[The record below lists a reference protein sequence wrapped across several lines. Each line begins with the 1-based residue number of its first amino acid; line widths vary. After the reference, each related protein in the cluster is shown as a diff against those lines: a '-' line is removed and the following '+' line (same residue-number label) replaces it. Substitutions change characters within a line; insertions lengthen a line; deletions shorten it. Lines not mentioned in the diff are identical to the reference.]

1 MQVYMAGQ
9 TPNLTQKPIG
19 VMQLQSE
26 VMDSEATDVVL
37 DNLLCE
43 FSIHEQK
50 TLMELV
56 TKKCRIGATVTIIE
70 KDFNIIANNFAI
82 GVTSLEDVNKLFSGG
97 RGRKS
102 LMNEIMICK
111 LMPSNFKITN
121 KNFDE
126 DSTITIKARR
136 EA

>member
-1 MQVYMAGQ
+1 M
-9 TPNLTQKPIG
+9 
-19 VMQLQSE
+19 S
-26 VMDSEATDVVL
+26 
-37 DNLLCE
+37 LL
-43 FSIHEQK
+43 
-50 TLMELV
+50 
-56 TKKCRIGATVTIIE
+56 
-70 KDFNIIANNFAI
+70 
-82 GVTSLEDVNKLFSGG
+82 NKLFSGG

>member
-19 VMQLQSE
+19 VVQLQSE
-26 VMDSEATDVVL
+26 VMDSEATEIVL

-43 FSIHEQK
+43 FSTSEQK

-82 GVTSLEDVNKLFSGG
+82 GTTSIEDINKLFAGG

-102 LMNEIMICK
+102 LMNEPMICK
-111 LMPSNFKITN
+111 LIPSNFKITN
-121 KNFDE
+121 KNFDK
-126 DSTITIKARR
+126 DSTITVKARR